1 MDIRNIRH
9 MSAVT
14 GQRLENAP
22 QAGQVALLYAGVTM
36 GLHALVTAIDW
47 ILSQQVNASGG
58 LSNLGTRSVFQA
70 IQTMLPLVL
79 PLITMCL
86 DVGYLA
92 AMLRVA
98 RRQFVSPQTLR
109 LGFDRFWVL
118 LRLTVIRGAIFTAI
132 GFGCMYIGISIYL
145 MTPLAQP
152 LKELMIPLL
161 QDQSLLS
168 GGLAID
174 EATYNQLVSAM
185 TPALLISGGIF
196 LVGTAPVLFQYRMAE
211 YVVVDKPAGMLI
223 HPSRSQFTDT
233 LANFV
238 AGYYQKTGQAAAFH
252 PVTRLDRDT
261 FGVVLLGK
269 NSHIH
274 ALLSQ
279 NPLEKTYEAL
289 VYGAPVREE
298 GVIDAPIARR
308 PLPSLL
314 RQVSPEGKPS
324 LTRYRVLSRQEKTA
338 VLALTPVTG
347 RTHQLRVHCAYM
359 GFPIVGD
366 PQYGSPE
373 SQAFSKEMGAA
384 TQLLC
389 AKTLRFS
396 HPITKTPMEI
406 VSTYTIP

>member
-1 MDIRNIRH
+1 MQLTHIARRSGRLSSFLREEME
-9 MSAVT
+9 MSA
-14 GQRLENAP
+14 GLMNRLKWQDKLFVNGVPRHTDYPVAP
-22 QAGQVALLYAGVTM
+22 GDVITVPLEEPEPSYPAQEGSLTILYEDE
-36 GLHALVTAIDW
+36 H
-47 ILSQQVNASGG
+47 ILA
-58 LSNLGTRSVFQA
+58 
-70 IQTMLPLVL
+70 
-79 PLITMCL
+79 
-86 DVGYLA
+86 
-92 AMLRVA
+92 
-98 RRQFVSPQTLR
+98 
-109 LGFDRFWVL
+109 
-118 LRLTVIRGAIFTAI
+118 
-132 GFGCMYIGISIYL
+132 
-145 MTPLAQP
+145 
-152 LKELMIPLL
+152 
-161 QDQSLLS
+161 
-168 GGLAID
+168 
-174 EATYNQLVSAM
+174 
-185 TPALLISGGIF
+185 
-196 LVGTAPVLFQYRMAE
+196 
-211 YVVVDKPAGMLI
+211 VDKPAGMLI

-261 FGVVLLGK
+261 FGAVLLGK

-324 LTRYRVLSRQEKTA
+324 LTRYRVLSWQEKTA

-373 SQAFSKEMGAA
+373 SQAFSREMGAA

-406 VSTYTIP
+406 TSTYTIP

>member
-1 MDIRNIRH
+1 MQLTHIARRSGRLSSFLREEME
-9 MSAVT
+9 MSA
-14 GQRLENAP
+14 GLMNRLKWQDKLFVNGVPRHTDYPVAP
-22 QAGQVALLYAGVTM
+22 GDMITVPLEEPEPQYPAQEGSLTILYEDE
-36 GLHALVTAIDW
+36 H
-47 ILSQQVNASGG
+47 ILA
-58 LSNLGTRSVFQA
+58 
-70 IQTMLPLVL
+70 
-79 PLITMCL
+79 
-86 DVGYLA
+86 
-92 AMLRVA
+92 
-98 RRQFVSPQTLR
+98 
-109 LGFDRFWVL
+109 
-118 LRLTVIRGAIFTAI
+118 
-132 GFGCMYIGISIYL
+132 
-145 MTPLAQP
+145 
-152 LKELMIPLL
+152 
-161 QDQSLLS
+161 
-168 GGLAID
+168 
-174 EATYNQLVSAM
+174 
-185 TPALLISGGIF
+185 
-196 LVGTAPVLFQYRMAE
+196 
-211 YVVVDKPAGMLI
+211 VDKPAGMLI

-269 NSHIH
+269 NSHTH

-279 NPLEKTYEAL
+279 NPLEKTYEAQ
-289 VYGAPVREE
+289 VYGAPTQAE